1 MNPRAFIRTPLD
13 LALPRD
19 TTALLLVSTL
29 ALIGYLATLGGLML
43 VLLGD
48 DLRAWNRALSDSLT
62 LQIPAETS
70 AARIET
76 SLALLRQTPGIAELR
91 LLDQAE
97 TARLLE
103 PWLGSVAAPDTLP
116 IPRLIDIRTEP
127 GAAVD
132 IADLREKLAA
142 ITPGAQL
149 DDHRPA
155 LTLHRRAGT
164 RLAILIALGLAAVAA
179 FALVLTV
186 VATNLRLV
194 LHRGAVELLHLI
206 GAADADLAW
215 PVQLAALRQGLVGGA
230 IGAVAA
236 LLTVLVIGRLM
247 PLDAAASASDWR
259 LWGVALAV
267 IVVTGAGAMSAARL
281 AVLRQLARMP

>member
-1 MNPRAFIRTPLD
+1 MNRRAFIRTPLD
-13 LALPRD
+13 LALPREA
-19 TTALLLVSTL
+19 TALLLVSTL
-29 ALIGYLATLGGLML
+29 ALIAYLGTLGGLML

-48 DLRAWNRALSDSLT
+48 DLRAWNRSLNDSLT

-103 PWLGSVAAPDTLP
+103 PWLGPAAAPETLP

-132 IADLREKLAA
+132 LPDLRQKLAA

-149 DDHRPA
+149 EDHRPA
-155 LTLHRRAGT
+155 LAIHRRAAT
-164 RLAILIALGLAAVAA
+164 RLAILIALGVAALAA
-179 FALVLTV
+179 FALVLSA
-186 VATNLRLV
+186 ATTKLRLL
-194 LHRGAVELLHLI
+194 LHRGAIELLHLI

-215 PVQLAALRQGLVGGA
+215 PVQVAALRQGFVGAA
-230 IGAVAA
+230 IGAAAA
-236 LLTVLVIGRLM
+236 LLTLLVIGHLM
-247 PLDAAASASDWR
+247 PLDAVPSAGDWR

-267 IVVTGAGAMSAARL
+267 IVLAGAGAMSAARL

>member
-1 MNPRAFIRTPLD
+1 MNPRALIRTPLD

-19 TTALLLVSTL
+19 ATALLLVSTL
-29 ALIGYLATLGGLML
+29 ALIAYLATLGGLVL

-48 DLRAWNRALSDSLT
+48 DLRAWNRSLDDSLT

-76 SLALLRQTPGIAELR
+76 SLALLRQTAGIAELR

-103 PWLGSVAAPDTLP
+103 PWLGPAAAPDALP

-132 IADLREKLAA
+132 IADLRQKLAA

-149 DDHRPA
+149 EDHRPA
-155 LTLHRRAGT
+155 LAAHRRAAT
-164 RLAILIALGLAAVAA
+164 RLAILIVLGIAAVAA
-179 FALVLTV
+179 FALVLSAAMTK
-186 VATNLRLV
+186 LRLL

-215 PVQLAALRQGLVGGA
+215 PLQLAALHQGFAGGA
-230 IGAVAA
+230 IGTVAA
-236 LLTVLVIGRLM
+236 LLTLLVIGHLM
-247 PLDAAASASDWR
+247 PLDAAASVGDWR

-267 IVVTGAGAMSAARL
+267 MVVAGAGAMSAARL

>member
-1 MNPRAFIRTPLD
+1 MNRRAFIRTPLD
-13 LALPRD
+13 LALPREA
-19 TTALLLVSTL
+19 TALLLVSTL
-29 ALIGYLATLGGLML
+29 ALIAYLATLGGLML

-48 DLRAWNRALSDSLT
+48 DLRAWNRSLNDSLT

-103 PWLGSVAAPDTLP
+103 PWLGPAAAPETLP

-132 IADLREKLAA
+132 LPDLRQKLAA

-155 LTLHRRAGT
+155 LTIHRRAAT
-164 RLAILIALGLAAVAA
+164 RLAILIVLGIAAVAA
-179 FALVLTV
+179 FALVLSAAMTK
-186 VATNLRLV
+186 LRLL

-236 LLTVLVIGRLM
+236 LLTVLVIGHLM
-247 PLDAAASASDWR
+247 PLDAAPSAGDWR

-267 IVVTGAGAMSAARL
+267 IAVAGAGAMSAARL

>member
-19 TTALLLVSTL
+19 ATALLLVSTL

-48 DLRAWNRALSDSLT
+48 DLRAWNRSLDDSLT

-103 PWLGSVAAPDTLP
+103 PWLGSAAAPDTLP

-127 GAAVD
+127 SAAVD

-149 DDHRPA
+149 EDHRPA
-155 LTLHRRAGT
+155 LAVHRRAAT
-164 RLAILIALGLAAVAA
+164 RLAILIALGVAAVAA

-186 VATNLRLV
+186 VATNLRLA

-215 PVQLAALRQGLVGGA
+215 PVQLAALRQGFAGGA

-236 LLTVLVIGRLM
+236 LLTVLVIGHLM
-247 PLDAAASASDWR
+247 PLDAAASAGDWR
-259 LWGVALAV
+259 FWGVALAV
-267 IVVTGAGAMSAARL
+267 IVLAGAGAMSAARV